1 MKNGSRLMKNDI
13 LIYCHSWYCKNMN
26 RSQAEKLLKTE
37 VNPVTGPHNGREDH
51 INWFNYAG
59 LMFIGNI

>member
-13 LIYCHSWYCKNMN
+13 LIYFHSWYCKNMN

-37 VNPVTGPHNGREDH
+37 VNPVTCLHHGREGH
-51 INWFNYAG
+51 I
-59 LMFIGNI
+59 